1 MSVWDDIVGQEK
13 AVATLQEAARA
24 ARHIVEGNSDRSTH
38 SMTHAWLVTGPPG
51 SGRSNAALAFAACL
65 QCTGSEIGCGTCP
78 GCVTTVARTNADV
91 LSVATETSIITAE
104 QVRDIIMRAQVAPSQ
119 GRWRVIVIE
128 DADRIQELSLNI
140 LLKAIEEP
148 PERTV
153 WVLCAPSPE
162 DMITTVR
169 SRCRQLSLRIPSVDA
184 VAGLL
189 VRQLGVDMN
198 VAREAARAAQCHI
211 GRAKALARDPEER
224 DKRRQRIR
232 AAIHVAS
239 VGEAAV
245 AAHDLVE
252 MAKSDTETVAE
263 QRNTEEEAKLRYQLG
278 MVEGD
283 KMTPH
288 VRSQL
293 RQLRENQTRRM
304 KRSLTDMLDRILL
317 DVMSVYRDVLMLQL
331 GANQDLMND
340 DVAEVI
346 ERIARTS
353 SPEQTLARI
362 DLIDQAR
369 TRLTNGAN
377 PLLAMEAMVVA
388 LR

>member
-1 MSVWDDIVGQEK
+1 M
-13 AVATLQEAARA
+13 
-24 ARHIVEGNSDRSTH
+24 
-38 SMTHAWLVTGPPG
+38 
-51 SGRSNAALAFAACL
+51 
-65 QCTGSEIGCGTCP
+65 
-78 GCVTTVARTNADV
+78 ARTNADV

-211 GRAKALARDPEER
+211 GRAKALALSL
-224 DKRRQRIR
+224 
-232 AAIHVAS
+232 IH
-239 VGEAAV
+239 
-245 AAHDLVE
+245 
-252 MAKSDTETVAE
+252 
-263 QRNTEEEAKLRYQLG
+263 
-278 MVEGD
+278 
-283 KMTPH
+283 
-288 VRSQL
+288 
-293 RQLRENQTRRM
+293 
-304 KRSLTDMLDRILL
+304 I
-317 DVMSVYRDVLMLQL
+317 
-331 GANQDLMND
+331 
-340 DVAEVI
+340 
-346 ERIARTS
+346 
-353 SPEQTLARI
+353 
-362 DLIDQAR
+362 
-369 TRLTNGAN
+369 
-377 PLLAMEAMVVA
+377 
-388 LR
+388 